1 MILSLALKNLRAKP
15 LRTVCAVLVIAVAV
29 AMFFCVFSFG
39 DAVYDYIYAV
49 ETADAGASDVLI
61 AGKSGGN
68 RLTSAAPLDALG
80 DKIDYAVPTL
90 SLYALAS
97 APTGEQYV
105 KLRGF
110 EQGDWE
116 KLQKINFA
124 EGGAEDLS
132 GERNANS
139 VVISV
144 AASQALGVGR
154 GDRLVLNGKVFFVA
168 AIAENDGYF
177 VSDAPFTVIGN
188 VDGGVDRLLGGVSV
202 YNEIYVKA
210 ADGADVAALIDEIA
224 ALEAYDGLSVTV
236 AADTG
241 YVATRA
247 DGVSAPVTISGV
259 AVIALSLI
267 AVALIFLL
275 STDYKRS
282 YAARLSVLGATK
294 RQIVAVFSVESAVVA
309 LIGAIVGAAVAGG
322 MFVLLLKLTLSSS
335 LTFSVNGLYLFAAS
349 ALGAVVAFAVSLYPI
364 FRAFRDTAKE
374 NLSGVRGESGKGY
387 LVAGVLTAVTVAAL
401 LVENLVPRAKGV
413 LSIVNMLL
421 VIAVIAAWAPC
432 VVRGI
437 SALAKRSHS
446 PAVMTAGYA
455 ALREKR
461 TARSA
466 QTLGVGMFV
475 VMLLFMS
482 WSLTTSIFTDYTT
495 EFEDIV
501 LVTNVPSDVDVSSF
515 AEQSDSVREAY
526 LMVWRQAQLSG
537 DGFENMTMNILGSA
551 EALDLVEFGYITPRE
566 TVKEVLSSGNF
577 VVLDN
582 TMAQLYGVAVGDVVT
597 LTIDGA
603 EHDFTVGGLVSH
615 ELFTGHYVIVS
626 HSLLTAAYGINPDTV
641 VLRVEG
647 DASLAAEQI
656 RSGFAQYNYYAVSA
670 LEAYRWDLQ
679 SLDSVFDLIGALSF
693 ILGALTFVIAAAG
706 VVLGRT
712 HSENTLSS
720 LMCAG
725 MSRRMLLASETAEQ
739 GLAGLAAFVLALPLS
754 ALGALC
760 LVNGLQLFGLYFGYM
775 YEAWV
780 TVVSG
785 VVLALMFAAVPV
797 LFGFARRYGMRR
809 R

>member
-1 MILSLALKNLRAKP
+1 MTLSLALKNLRAKP

-49 ETADAGASDVLI
+49 ETADAGDSDILI

-68 RLTSAAPLDALG
+68 RLTSVEPLSALG
-80 DKIDYAVPTL
+80 GRVEFAVPTL

-97 APTGEQYV
+97 TPSGEQYV

-110 EQGDWE
+110 EEGDWE
-116 KLQKINFA
+116 KLHSINFV
-124 EGGAEDLS
+124 EGSVADLS
-132 GERNANS
+132 GASNANS
-139 VVISV
+139 VVISR
-144 AASQALGVGR
+144 AASEALGVGR
-154 GDRLVLNGKVFFVA
+154 GERLVLGGEIFFVT

-177 VSDAPFTVIGN
+177 LSDAPFTVIGN
-188 VDGGVDRLLGGVSV
+188 IDGGADRLLGGVVV

-210 ADGADVAALIDEIA
+210 AEGVDASSLIADIA
-224 ALEAYDGLSVTV
+224 ALEDYSDLTVTV

-241 YVATRA
+241 YVETRA
-247 DGVSAPVTISGV
+247 NGVSAPVSIAGV
-259 AVIALSLI
+259 AVVALSVI

-275 STDYKRS
+275 SAEYKRA
-282 YAARLSVLGATK
+282 YAAKLSMLGATR
-294 RQIVAVFSVESAVVA
+294 RQILSVFAAESAVVA
-309 LIGAIVGAAVAGG
+309 LIGAVVGAAVAGG
-322 MFVLLLKLTLSSS
+322 IFVMLLKLTLSSS
-335 LTFSVNGLYLFAAS
+335 LTFSVNGWYLFAAS
-349 ALGAVVAFAVSLYPI
+349 AAGAVLAFAVSLYPI

-374 NLSGVRGESGKGY
+374 NLLGVRGESGRIFA
-387 LVAGVLTAVTVAAL
+387 LAGAVTGVTLVAL
-401 LVENLVPRAKGV
+401 LVENLVPGAKGV
-413 LSIVNMLL
+413 LSVVNLL
-421 VIAVIAAWAPC
+421 LTVATAAAWAPC

-437 SALAKRSHS
+437 SRLMTRVHS

-475 VMLLFMS
+475 VMLLFMA
-482 WSLTTSIFTDYTT
+482 WSLTTSIFTDYTA

-501 LVTNVPSDVDVSSF
+501 LVTNVPANVDTDSF
-515 AEQSDSVREAY
+515 AAQSDSVREAY

-537 DGFENMTMNILGSA
+537 EGFDGMTMNILGSA
-551 EALDLVEFGYITPRE
+551 EAVNLVDFGYITPRE
-566 TVKEVLSSGNF
+566 EVVAALGSDDC
-577 VVLDN
+577 VVLDYS
-582 TMAQLYGVAVGDVVT
+582 MAQLYGVSVGDKVT
-597 LTIDGA
+597 LAVDGVQH
-603 EHDFTVGGLVSH
+603 EFTVGGLVSH

-626 HSLLTAAYGINPDTV
+626 HETLTAAYGINPDTV
-641 VLRVEG
+641 VLRVTG
-647 DASLAAEQI
+647 DAGFAAEEI
-656 RSGFAQYNYYAVSA
+656 RSVFAQYNYYAVPA

-679 SLDSVFDLIGALSF
+679 SLDSVFNLIGALAF

-712 HSENTLSS
+712 HSENARSS

-725 MSRRMLLASETAEQ
+725 MSKRMLLASETAEQ
-739 GLAGLAAFVLALPLS
+739 GVASLSAFLLALPLS
-754 ALGALC
+754 ALGALS
-760 LVNGLQLFGLYFGYM
+760 LVNALQLFGQYFGYM

-780 TVVSG
+780 TATSG
-785 VVLALMFAAVPV
+785 AVLALLFVAVPV

-809 R
+809 M

>member
-124 EGGAEDLS
+124 EGSAEDLS

-154 GDRLVLNGKVFFVA
+154 GERLVLNGKVFFVA

-294 RQIVAVFSVESAVVA
+294 RQIVAVFQRTVSLCGVGSRSGRRLCGFALSHIPCFPRYRKRKPVGCPRRKRQGISRRGSAYGGHRCRAACRESGSARKGSAVNRKYVA
-309 LIGAIVGAAVAGG
+309 GDCGDCRVGALRGARYFGAGE
-322 MFVLLLKLTLSSS
+322 TQS
-335 LTFSVNGLYLFAAS
+335 FS
-349 ALGAVVAFAVSLYPI
+349 
-364 FRAFRDTAKE
+364 
-374 NLSGVRGESGKGY
+374 RGY
-387 LVAGVLTAVTVAAL
+387 
-401 LVENLVPRAKGV
+401 
-413 LSIVNMLL
+413 
-421 VIAVIAAWAPC
+421 
-432 VVRGI
+432 
-437 SALAKRSHS
+437 
-446 PAVMTAGYA
+446 
-455 ALREKR
+455 
-461 TARSA
+461 
-466 QTLGVGMFV
+466 
-475 VMLLFMS
+475 
-482 WSLTTSIFTDYTT
+482 D
-495 EFEDIV
+495 
-501 LVTNVPSDVDVSSF
+501 
-515 AEQSDSVREAY
+515 
-526 LMVWRQAQLSG
+526 
-537 DGFENMTMNILGSA
+537 
-551 EALDLVEFGYITPRE
+551 
-566 TVKEVLSSGNF
+566 
-577 VVLDN
+577 
-582 TMAQLYGVAVGDVVT
+582 
-597 LTIDGA
+597 
-603 EHDFTVGGLVSH
+603 GGL
-615 ELFTGHYVIVS
+615 
-626 HSLLTAAYGINPDTV
+626 
-641 VLRVEG
+641 
-647 DASLAAEQI
+647 
-656 RSGFAQYNYYAVSA
+656 
-670 LEAYRWDLQ
+670 
-679 SLDSVFDLIGALSF
+679 
-693 ILGALTFVIAAAG
+693 
-706 VVLGRT
+706 
-712 HSENTLSS
+712 
-720 LMCAG
+720 
-725 MSRRMLLASETAEQ
+725 RRPA
-739 GLAGLAAFVLALPLS
+739 
-754 ALGALC
+754 
-760 LVNGLQLFGLYFGYM
+760 
-775 YEAWV
+775 
-780 TVVSG
+780 
-785 VVLALMFAAVPV
+785 
-797 LFGFARRYGMRR
+797 
-809 R
+809 